1 MSGDTISKT
10 QTGTLDAL
18 IVGAGFAGMYQLH
31 KLRGLGLSARVIEA
45 GDGVGG
51 TWYWNRYPGARCD
64 VESLEYQYGFSDEI
78 QRGWTWTERY
88 ATQPEILRYQNYVA
102 DKLDLRRDIQFS
114 TRVTS
119 ANYDA
124 AAALWAIETDQGDK
138 LQARFF
144 ILATGCLSSAQLP
157 QFEGLSEF
165 EGNWYHTGDWP
176 HEGVDFTGK
185 RVGVI
190 GTGSSG
196 VQSIPLIAKQAA
208 HVTVFQRTANYVLP
222 AGNRKLGKA
231 DIAKSKETLLQD
243 RQRARQTGGGII
255 AFEPNEALSTEMTAE
270 ERAREYEQ
278 RWDAGG
284 FAFLSSTG
292 DMTATNEG
300 NEPAADFA
308 RAKMSKLIKKPEL
321 VDLLLPN
328 DHPIGVKRLCLDEN
342 YLETFNEDHVELVNA
357 RATPVEKITK
367 KGIQCGGREYAVDV
381 IVFATGF
388 DAMTG
393 AIARIDITGRDG
405 QKLRD
410 KWEAGP
416 RTYLGLG
423 SSGFP
428 NLFFITGPGSP
439 SVLSNMIVS
448 IEQHVDWITQCIER
462 LTSGNIQTI
471 EPSKQ
476 AEDEW
481 VAHVNEVASETLFPQ
496 ANSWYMGANI
506 PGKPR
511 VFMPYPGGVDVYGE
525 LITEVAGEDYRGFQ
539 LGA

>member
-1 MSGDTISKT
+1 MTAETADRK
-10 QTGTLDAL
+10 DAV
-18 IVGAGFAGMYQLH
+18 IVGAGFAGMYMLH
-31 KLRGLGLSARVIEA
+31 RLRGLGLSAQVFEA
-45 GDGVGG
+45 GEGVGG

-78 QRGWTWTERY
+78 QKGWTWTERY

-102 DKLDLRRDIQFS
+102 DKLDLRRDMKFE
-114 TRVTS
+114 TRVT
-119 ANYDA
+119 A
-124 AAALWAIETDQGDK
+124 AAYDDKTGLWTVETDRGDRVE
-138 LQARFF
+138 ARFF
-144 ILATGCLSSAQLP
+144 IMATGCLSAARVP
-157 QFEGLSEF
+157 DFDGLDSFKGEWF
-165 EGNWYHTGDWP
+165 HTGDWP

-196 VQSIPLIAKQAA
+196 VQSIPLIASQAE
-208 HVTVFQRTANYVLP
+208 HLTVFQRTANFTLP
-222 AGNRKLGKA
+222 AGNRRLK
-231 DIAKSKETLLQD
+231 KEEIDSSRKTLLAD
-243 RQRARQTGGGII
+243 REHARHTGGGLIG
-255 AFEPNEALSTEMTAE
+255 FEPNEALASEMTPE
-270 ERAREYEQ
+270 ERRREYEK
-278 RWDAGG
+278 RWEAGG

-292 DMTATNEG
+292 DMVMDIEAN
-300 NEPAADFA
+300 NLAADFA
-308 RAKMSKLIKKPEL
+308 RERMRAVIKDERI

-328 DHPIGVKRLCLDEN
+328 DHPIGVKRLCLDTN
-342 YLETFNEDHVELVNA
+342 YLETFNQPHVELVDA
-357 RATPVEKITK
+357 RTNPIERITE
-367 KGIQCGGREYAVDV
+367 KGILCGGTEYEVDS

-393 AIARIDITGRDG
+393 AITRVDITGRDG
-405 QKLRD
+405 RKLAD
-410 KWEAGP
+410 KWAAGP

-423 SSGFP
+423 SAGFP

-448 IEQHVDWITQCIER
+448 IEMHVDWIADCIGR

-471 EPSKQ
+471 EPKPQ

-481 VAHVNEVASETLFPQ
+481 VAHVNELASETLYPQ

-525 LITEVAGEDYRGFQ
+525 KLEEVAAADYEGFE